1 MAFYVRIVKTAEN
14 EHSATYSFEGQPGRL
29 GLLRIPKHGGDV
41 ELLEAAP
48 GDEHSHYYLRAA
60 AKLIKEREAGH
71 FPDVTAWAS

>member
-1 MAFYVRIVKTAEN
+1 MRFYVRILKTAED
-14 EHSATYSFEGQPGRL
+14 EQSATYSFEGEPGRL

-48 GDEHSHYYLRAA
+48 EDERSHHFLRAA
-60 AKLIKEREAGH
+60 AKLRKEREAGR